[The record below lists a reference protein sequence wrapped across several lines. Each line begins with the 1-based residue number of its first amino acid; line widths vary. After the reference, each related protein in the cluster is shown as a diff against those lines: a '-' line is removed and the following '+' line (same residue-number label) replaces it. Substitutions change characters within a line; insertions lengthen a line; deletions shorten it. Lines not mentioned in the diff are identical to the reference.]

1 MRERKTEGG
10 EEGGRERSGERNKE
24 IGRER
29 QKNYVFLKI
38 EMGKNEAW
46 VRHETNK
53 NKKTHTLALR
63 CLSLVRRPVH
73 ITDLNKVQRDQKRR
87 YISIRLGE

>member
-29 QKNYVFLKI
+29 QNNYVFLKI

-53 NKKTHTLALR
+53 NKKTTYFGF
-63 CLSLVRRPVH
+63 
-73 ITDLNKVQRDQKRR
+73 KVSQSSEEASPH
-87 YISIRLGE
+87 Y

>member
-10 EEGGRERSGERNKE
+10 EEGERERSRERNKE
-24 IGRER
+24 IGTER

-46 VRHETNK
+46 VWYETNK
-53 NKKTHTLALR
+53 NKKTTYFGF
-63 CLSLVRRPVH
+63 
-73 ITDLNKVQRDQKRR
+73 KVSQSNEEASPH
-87 YISIRLGE
+87 Y